1 MLGYLNLGA
10 NKEFRFNWI
19 DRVCIRY
26 KGNDRGRVIVE
37 REEGDDEGEEGRRVM
52 TRVERGREVF
62 TDRAAAV
69 IAELHRWTHAGP

>member
-1 MLGYLNLGA
+1 MTR
-10 NKEFRFNWI
+10 E
-19 DRVCIRY
+19 RVT
-26 KGNDRGRVIVE
+26 VE
-37 REEGDDEGEEGRRVM
+37 RERRVM